1 MAKDEVWKTAL
12 MVKVWVAKLG
22 LMEITQTQVC
32 TVKCQLVC
40 THAWDHETRINI
52 DSDARY
58 LSDR

>member
-1 MAKDEVWKTAL
+1 MAKDEVWKTVL
-12 MVKVWVAKLG
+12 MVKVWVTKLG
-22 LMEITQTQVC
+22 LMEMTLQTCVC
-32 TVKCQLVC
+32 VQCQLVC